1 MPQTQ
6 LTDPTLTTNA
16 ERELLVKLKNGD
28 TDAYNILYDR
38 YSQFFYQR
46 IRSLVKID
54 TIAQDI
60 LQDVFIKIWDRRA
73 QIQEDKSFKSYLYR
87 IAQNEV
93 YDHYRRVSLDHKAQ
107 EEITMQMG
115 FSFQDNSILHKEV
128 QEHINLAIQ
137 QLPPKQRL
145 LFELCKIEGKTYKE
159 ASEILK
165 ISESTVNAQ
174 IVSATKKVKLY
185 LSNSGIWSL
194 LLLSILK

>member
-1 MPQTQ
+1 M
-6 LTDPTLTTNA
+6 TTNA
-16 ERELLVKLKNGD
+16 ERELLIRLKSGD
-28 TDAYNILYDR
+28 TDAYNTLYDR
-38 YSQFFYQR
+38 YSLFFYQR

-107 EEITMQMG
+107 EEITMHMG
-115 FSFQDNSILHKEV
+115 FSFQDDTILHKEV
-128 QEHINLAIQ
+128 QEHIDLAIQ

-145 LFELCKIEGKTYKE
+145 IFELCKIEGKTYKE
-159 ASEILK
+159 ASEILQ